1 MTAKLP
7 PAIQHKILQ
16 RRNSG
21 ARIIEIADELELS
34 RHTVAGYC
42 RIADQKKA
50 IGKAPAATLTEPEV
64 DRLRDLLR
72 WLNLTLAECQG
83 LTELARRVRR
93 LTCPDCNATV
103 WALPTSAQVWC
114 EGCSRQFS
122 LRQPRPTVGHTATG
136 RHARQANHATSVQVG
151 SFVPTRSRAPEPPYP
166 YFDDPDPNRF

>member
-42 RIADQKKA
+42 RIADQKTA
-50 IGKAPAATLTEPEV
+50 IGRAPAATLTEAEV

-72 WLNLTLAECQG
+72 WLNLTPTEFQC
-83 LTELARRVRR
+83 LTELARRVRK
-93 LTCPDCNATV
+93 LACPDCNATV
-103 WALPTSAQVWC
+103 WALPTSAQVCC
-114 EGCSRQFS
+114 EGCSTQFS
-122 LRQPRPTVGHTATG
+122 LRQPRTTVGRTVTG
-136 RHARQANHATSVQVG
+136 PHGRQANPATSAQTG
-151 SFVPTRSRAPEPPYP
+151 GFVPPRYRAPEPAYP
-166 YFDDPDPNRF
+166 YFDDSDPERY

>member
-7 PAIQHKILQ
+7 PAIQQKILQ

-42 RIADQKKA
+42 RIADQKTA
-50 IGKAPAATLTEPEV
+50 IGRAPAATLTEAEV

-72 WLNLTLAECQG
+72 RLNLTATEFQG
-83 LTELARRVRR
+83 LTELARRVRK

-103 WALPTSAQVWC
+103 WALPTGNRVWC
-114 EGCSRQFS
+114 EGCSMHFAM
-122 LRQPRPTVGHTATG
+122 LPPRTATVSPSAG
-136 RHARQANHATSVQVG
+136 VHRSHQSNGTSGSQVG
-151 SFVPTRSRAPEPPYP
+151 SFVRSRYRSTAPTYP
-166 YFDDPDPNRF
+166 NGKDSDPDY

>member
-42 RIADQKKA
+42 RIADQKTA
-50 IGKAPAATLTEPEV
+50 IGRAPAATLTEAEV

-72 WLNLTLAECQG
+72 RLNLTATEFQG
-83 LTELARRVRR
+83 LTELARRVRK

-122 LRQPRPTVGHTATG
+122 LRQARTTVGHTVTG
-136 RHARQANHATSVQVG
+136 RHGHQTNPATSAQSG
-151 SFVPTRSRAPEPPYP
+151 AFVPPRNGVPARTFPYS
-166 YFDDPDPNRF
+166 DGADPDQY